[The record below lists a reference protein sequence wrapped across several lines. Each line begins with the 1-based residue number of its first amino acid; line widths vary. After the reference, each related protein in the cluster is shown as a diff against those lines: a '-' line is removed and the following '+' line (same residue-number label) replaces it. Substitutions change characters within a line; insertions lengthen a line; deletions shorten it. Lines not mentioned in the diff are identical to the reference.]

1 MLLSTT
7 PMIRNSSACLV
18 GRLFLAAR
26 PPLMLSPSSHCRCI
40 STRTALHLLGLPHDH
55 ASNSLA
61 TLTTA
66 QLRQAYFAAAKKCH
80 PDVAQSTSSSS
91 SSSHDDFLRLTTAY
105 EVLSAAVAG
114 VDDPSMISA
123 DEEADFR
130 TACDLQ
136 LGVPAE
142 IVEECKRSPVFR
154 RWLAGRTDAAHTW
167 RDFLMQNG
175 GLAPKLPI
183 VTASLGMDPNAV
195 ISSRL
200 QSRRR
205 RKRK

>member
-7 PMIRNSSACLV
+7 IGSTCPF
-18 GRLFLAAR
+18 GRTFLAAR
-26 PPLMLSPSSHCRCI
+26 SPLTTSLSRLRCI
-40 STRTALHLLGLPHDH
+40 STRAALYLLGLPHDH
-55 ASNSLA
+55 ASNALA
-61 TLTTA
+61 TLTST

-80 PDVAQSTSSSS
+80 PDVAQSSNDSS

-105 EVLSAAVAG
+105 EILSAAVAG
-114 VDDPSMISA
+114 VDAPSMISA
-123 DEEADFR
+123 DEQADFR
-130 TACDLQ
+130 AACDLQ

-154 RWLAGRTDAAHTW
+154 GWLAGRTDAAHTW

-175 GLAPKLPI
+175 GLAPKLPV
-183 VTASLGMDPNAV
+183 VTASLGMDPNSV
-195 ISSRL
+195 VTSQL

-205 RKRK
+205 RKRR

>member
-7 PMIRNSSACLV
+7 TTRSGSTCLF
-18 GRLFLAAR
+18 GRLFLSVKS
-26 PPLMLSPSSHCRCI
+26 PLTTPLSHRRCI
-40 STRTALHLLGLPHDH
+40 STRAALHLLGLPHDH
-55 ASNSLA
+55 ASNALA
-61 TLTTA
+61 TLTST

-80 PDVAQSTSSSS
+80 PDVAKSRNDS
-91 SSSHDDFLRLTTAY
+91 SSSHDNFLRLTAAY
-105 EVLSAAVAG
+105 EVLSAAVTG
-114 VDDPSMISA
+114 VEDPSIISA

-154 RWLAGRTDAAHTW
+154 GWLAGRTDAAHTW

-175 GLAPKLPI
+175 GLAPKLPV

-195 ISSRL
+195 VTSQS

-205 RKRK
+205 RKRR